1 MSLKKTYAA
10 PRLSVHGKLEDLTHG
25 QTDGS
30 KLDADYP
37 TDTPK
42 ADLTFS

>member
-25 QTDGS
+25 QTSGS
-30 KLDADYP
+30 KLDADFP
-37 TDTPK
+37 DGTPFG
-42 ADLTFS
+42 DLTFS